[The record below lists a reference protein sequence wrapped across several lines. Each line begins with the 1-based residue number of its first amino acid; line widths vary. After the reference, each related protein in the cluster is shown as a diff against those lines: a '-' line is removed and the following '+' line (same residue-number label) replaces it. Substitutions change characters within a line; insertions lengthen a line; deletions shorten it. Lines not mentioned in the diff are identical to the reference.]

1 MKRSIWMSIL
11 CGILS
16 VFLCA
21 SILYAES
28 LEAKPNPATVKSIS
42 AVIKKYAPSEKIE
55 KISID
60 KVIGNYALAIV
71 SVKDGDGSM
80 VYLKK
85 ADNKWVVMFYG
96 KSVAEESLVDMGVPK
111 NIAKKLAD

>member
-1 MKRSIWMSIL
+1 MKRSIWMSVL

-16 VFLCA
+16 ISLCA

-28 LEAKPNPATVKSIS
+28 QETKPNSATVRSIS

-55 KISID
+55 KILID
-60 KVIGNYALAIV
+60 MVIGNYALAIV
-71 SVKDGDGSM
+71 SVEERDGSM

-85 ADNKWVVMFYG
+85 ANNKWVVMSYG
-96 KSVAEESLVDMGVPK
+96 KSVVEETLVDMGVPK
-111 NIAKKLAD
+111 NIAKKLTD